1 MSLLLTPLSLFI
13 NILAV
18 TAFIIE
24 QLDEFVIVAPAME
37 MGFQVAIFNLS
48 FNNDI
53 DNIILQSIFIA
64 HFKYYW

>member
-24 QLDEFVIVAPAME
+24 QLDVFVIVAPAME

-53 DNIILQSIFIA
+53 DNIILQSIFTA
-64 HFKYYW
+64 HFK

>member
-18 TAFIIE
+18 TTFIIE
-24 QLDEFVIVAPAME
+24 QLVVFVIVAPAME
-37 MGFQVAIFNLS
+37 MGSQVAI

-64 HFKYYW
+64 RFK

>member
-18 TAFIIE
+18 TTFIIE
-24 QLDEFVIVAPAME
+24 QLVVFVIVAPAME

-48 FNNDI
+48 FNNHI

-64 HFKYYW
+64 RFK